1 MNLSLRLRIFGGF
14 QPYRRALMVFVGL
27 VISLVA
33 FLRPFQADAEPDST
47 REYLK
52 KYNRPLSIPF
62 PEDNRY
68 SSERDLLGR
77 TLFFDPRLSG
87 SNWISCGTCHN
98 PGLGWSDGL
107 AKGIGHGM
115 KELGRRTPTI
125 LNLAWSEAFFWD
137 GRAETLEKQALGP
150 ITSPGEMNLP
160 TNKLL
165 DKLISIPEYKALFHK
180 AYREEPINENLIAKA
195 IATFERN
202 VVSGKAPFDRWL
214 DGDNAAVS
222 AEAKR
227 GFIIFNTKANCA
239 NCHGGWRF
247 TDDSFHD
254 IGIPGEDRGRGE
266 LLKEI
271 PSAQFAFK
279 TPTLRNID
287 RRAPYM
293 HDGSETTLEAI
304 IDFYNVGGKA
314 KRPSLSAEIK
324 PLNLTA
330 AEKRELIAFLKTL
343 TSTDK
348 PVEIP
353 VLPR

>member
-165 DKLISIPEYKALFHK
+165 DA
-180 AYREEPINENLIAKA
+180 
-195 IATFERN
+195 
-202 VVSGKAPFDRWL
+202 W
-214 DGDNAAVS
+214 
-222 AEAKR
+222 
-227 GFIIFNTKANCA
+227 
-239 NCHGGWRF
+239 
-247 TDDSFHD
+247 
-254 IGIPGEDRGRGE
+254 
-266 LLKEI
+266 
-271 PSAQFAFK
+271 
-279 TPTLRNID
+279 
-287 RRAPYM
+287 
-293 HDGSETTLEAI
+293 
-304 IDFYNVGGKA
+304 
-314 KRPSLSAEIK
+314 
-324 PLNLTA
+324 
-330 AEKRELIAFLKTL
+330 
-343 TSTDK
+343 
-348 PVEIP
+348 
-353 VLPR
+353 